1 MIVALSVAA
10 LVTVATAAPA
20 PVGEDKA
27 PTAAEG
33 QVEEKKICR
42 RDQAVGTRLPPRIC
56 LTRAQWKDRAEANRA
71 SNRRLIDRTERDLPE
86 PWPPPPRAN

>member
-10 LVTVATAAPA
+10 LLTAAAPT
-20 PVGEDKA
+20 PVGEEKA
-27 PTAAEG
+27 PSAAEG

-56 LTRAQWKDRAEANRA
+56 LTRAQWKERADANRE